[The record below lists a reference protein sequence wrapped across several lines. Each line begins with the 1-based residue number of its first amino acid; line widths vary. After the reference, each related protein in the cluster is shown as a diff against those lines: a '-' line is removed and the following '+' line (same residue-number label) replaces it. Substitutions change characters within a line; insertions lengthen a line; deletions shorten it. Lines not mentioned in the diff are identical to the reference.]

1 MGIMRDT
8 SKTILQHGKS
18 MGAHLCVMDGWTS
31 NNRWHIINF
40 MAYCVTLIVFVR
52 SVYTSGHRQDAQYF
66 YMLIEQTIQQ
76 IDGWEDVVQVVT
88 DNAMKF
94 KAARKIVHEK
104 KLHIVWVLCVAYCID
119 LMLEDISKLEDVQNT
134 IEGKMIM
141 DMIHNH

>member
-1 MGIMRDT
+1 
-8 SKTILQHGKS
+8 
-18 MGAHLCVMDGWTS
+18 
-31 NNRWHIINF
+31 